1 MVNKYYQTIDQYLV
15 CLYAVKFLKSIIF
28 KHLFYEVLKFFAD
41 TNLISKHQSGFCH
54 VVICYFKSL
63 MTTFLVFTVIYRE
76 RLGMFLDIS
85 KALDRVWH
93 DGFLFEFKIIM

>member
-1 MVNKYYQTIDQYLV
+1 M
-15 CLYAVKFLKSIIF
+15 
-28 KHLFYEVLKFFAD
+28 
-41 TNLISKHQSGFCH
+41 
-54 VVICYFKSL
+54 VICYFKSL